1 MDSLKIEC
9 FLAVAELNSYSK
21 AADMLFKN
29 QSVLSRQVMALEEEL
44 GVRLFDRSGSRAV
57 PTEAGRVLY
66 EDAKNILSAHDVFAN
81 HAAEL
86 MHSGKTSLC
95 IGIPPTLSLEIVYN
109 ALKPIEKDFPS
120 VSFSAVDYEDRNA
133 VADLKSGLIDMAV
146 LRENSV
152 QDSCFHTY
160 PIYPDVLLL
169 CVNEN
174 HSLASRGSVSIR
186 ELEGEDFILS
196 KKNTPTCEIAMKA
209 CRDAGFEPRVI
220 QNCRVESMISYV
232 SKGKGVAMVF
242 RRFLSIYN
250 FSGTVCIP
258 LTEHIT
264 ANTVLASMVKRTSS
278 LELER
283 RVAKSL
289 RDVFQNL

>member
-1 MDSLKIEC
+1 
-9 FLAVAELNSYSK
+9 
-21 AADMLFKN
+21 
-29 QSVLSRQVMALEEEL
+29 
-44 GVRLFDRSGSRAV
+44 
-57 PTEAGRVLY
+57 
-66 EDAKNILSAHDVFAN
+66 
-81 HAAEL
+81 
-86 MHSGKTSLC
+86 
-95 IGIPPTLSLEIVYN
+95 
-109 ALKPIEKDFPS
+109 
-120 VSFSAVDYEDRNA
+120 
-133 VADLKSGLIDMAV
+133 
-146 LRENSV
+146 
-152 QDSCFHTY
+152 
-160 PIYPDVLLL
+160 
-169 CVNEN
+169 
-174 HSLASRGSVSIR
+174 
-186 ELEGEDFILS
+186 
-196 KKNTPTCEIAMKA
+196 MKA